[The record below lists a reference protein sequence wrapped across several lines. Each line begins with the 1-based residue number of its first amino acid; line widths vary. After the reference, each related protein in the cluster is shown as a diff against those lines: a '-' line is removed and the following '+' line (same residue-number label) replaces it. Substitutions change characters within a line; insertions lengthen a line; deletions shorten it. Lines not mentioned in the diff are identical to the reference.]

1 MKPLAPCLAW
11 GEHSRRQDPS
21 GLFLPSPLPSRPA
34 SLLHPRLPP
43 FRPPG
48 LLPSNSICDSFRP
61 HFGALPP
68 VGPQRGCPCHACAL
82 PNSLTQPFHHTRSA
96 SPQPGS
102 LVTSRLL
109 HAHPQAAEEIH
120 SCANWHQDR
129 FRAAYPPGGPGASQQ
144 HSPAPCLPLSH
155 LRCARP

>member
-1 MKPLAPCLAW
+1 MKPIAPCLAW

-21 GLFLPSPLPSRPA
+21 GLFLPSPPPLTTCLSSAPSLATLPVPGPPPFKQHLRLLPA
-34 SLLHPRLPP
+34 SL
-43 FRPPG
+43 
-48 LLPSNSICDSFRP
+48 C
-61 HFGALPP
+61 ALPP
-68 VGPQRGCPCHACAL
+68 AGPQRGCPCHACAL

-129 FRAAYPPGGPGASQQ
+129 FRAAYPPGRLGLLSSTPQL
-144 HSPAPCLPLSH
+144 PAFPFPHLS
-155 LRCARP
+155 CARP